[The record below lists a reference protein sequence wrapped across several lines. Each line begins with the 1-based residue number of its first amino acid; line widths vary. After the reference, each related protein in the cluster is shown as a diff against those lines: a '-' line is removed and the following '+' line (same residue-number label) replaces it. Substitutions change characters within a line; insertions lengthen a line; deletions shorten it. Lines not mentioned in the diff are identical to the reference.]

1 MTPFPGDWHI
11 LKNFQE
17 VLLKIYYSAGLCHL
31 AIASG
36 YQPKSIGT
44 NFKRTHNFLLEVW
57 EALYR
62 YFLYIFLSKEEA
74 PPNFLECAANWI
86 LSLPQS
92 TDQSSAQRN
101 LVEMFADLSDKY
113 DYQSEFSTFMNIH
126 MKKEETLKFRG
137 QFVLQ
142 DCSAYV
148 ALYLAIR
155 SGNWKLR
162 MAAIK
167 SIAALFTAFDRQ
179 KYQKLIPQHIVDL
192 LIIPSDV
199 LSNLESGGFTVSLKG
214 HPCHSVG
221 VDEAHEMC
229 INKDCKEFIT
239 RPSADYINRTALFIP
254 VRAEA
259 IKKI

>member
-1 MTPFPGDWHI
+1 MTGIYLKLPRSTIENI
-11 LKNFQE
+11 LLCWFVSFGHSKWVPTQIHTYK
-17 VLLKIYYSAGLCHL
+17 LQTYS
-31 AIASG
+31 
-36 YQPKSIGT
+36 Q
-44 NFKRTHNFLLEVW
+44 FLLEVW

-62 YFLYIFLSKEEA
+62 YFLSIFLYKEEA
-74 PPNFLECAANWI
+74 PPDFLECAANWI

-101 LVEMFADLSDKY
+101 VVEMFADLSDKY

-126 MKKEETLKFRG
+126 MKKEETFKFWG

-167 SIAALFTAFDRQ
+167 SMAALFTAFDRQ

-199 LSNLESGGFTVSLKG
+199 LSNLESGGFTVSL
-214 HPCHSVG
+214 
-221 VDEAHEMC
+221 
-229 INKDCKEFIT
+229 
-239 RPSADYINRTALFIP
+239 
-254 VRAEA
+254 
-259 IKKI
+259 

>member
-1 MTPFPGDWHI
+1 M
-11 LKNFQE
+11 
-17 VLLKIYYSAGLCHL
+17 
-31 AIASG
+31 
-36 YQPKSIGT
+36 
-44 NFKRTHNFLLEVW
+44 
-57 EALYR
+57 
-62 YFLYIFLSKEEA
+62 
-74 PPNFLECAANWI
+74 
-86 LSLPQS
+86 
-92 TDQSSAQRN
+92 
-101 LVEMFADLSDKY
+101 EMFADLSNKY

-126 MKKEETLKFRG
+126 MKKEETFKCWG

-148 ALYLAIR
+148 ALYLAIY

-167 SIAALFTAFDRQ
+167 FMAALFTAFDRQ

-192 LIIPSDV
+192 FIMPSDV
-199 LSNLESGGFTVSLKG
+199 LSNLESGGFTISLKG

-229 INKDCKEFIT
+229 INKDCREFIT
-239 RPSADYINRTALFIP
+239 RPSADYINHTALFIP

-259 IKKI
+259 IKKKF